1 MTNLAFALICT
12 SREGVESELR
22 LYDTPTGVVLA
33 MGNEQFSFQD
43 HQQLRLLAAR
53 LVALTTEKERLES

>member
-33 MGNEQFSFQD
+33 MGNEQFNFQD
-43 HQQLRLLAAR
+43 HQQLRLLAAG
-53 LVALTTEKERLES
+53 LTALAAKKAVAN